1 MFSFI
6 FDLID
11 LILRLYKL
19 AVVAYLA
26 LNLLAVNNKWVSKLG
41 TIVEPALEPVRKL
54 LHQYLPQNWQVFDW
68 SPVAL
73 VLLVSIL
80 QWLL

>member
-1 MFSFI
+1 MFNFI

-19 AVVAYLA
+19 AVVVYFA
-26 LNLLAVNNKWVSKLG
+26 LRLLGMNNQWVNRLG
-41 TIVEPALEPVRKL
+41 TMIEPVLTPVRRL
-54 LHQYLPQNWQVFDW
+54 LNQYLPQQWQVFDW

-73 VLLVSIL
+73 ILLVSIL